1 MNGSEANRVYTIS
14 SINRLPPEDK
24 RQIYSRVIPDEI
36 YTKFGID
43 RKRLVL
49 EDVDLLKLK
58 APPGSVT
65 VEVELRHTPD
75 FPDPVLYGHLEDTL
89 SGHIHILLYVLNDPG
104 SPRFDVDRLPDGRPT
119 KFGTLARNMEAELAA
134 LCYGLAPGQ
143 VRRGLRLL
151 GSAIQA
157 FERLIESL
165 GQDLYFAEPLYYHTA
180 VLFEHYGFAYQKGL
194 KLMERIQ
201 KGFDEGGDLIP
212 LLDDSTPFRSPQAA
226 HSVRLRSWAIH
237 DNMLGEPFTDVTMYK
252 RVGKSSGVS
261 TCGECDW

>member
-1 MNGSEANRVYTIS
+1 MESSETNRVYTIS

-24 RQIYSRVIPDEI
+24 RQIYSRIIPEEI
-36 YTKFGID
+36 LTKFGMD
-43 RKRLVL
+43 RKRLSK

-65 VEVELRHTPD
+65 AEMELRHTSE

-89 SGHIHILLYVLNDPG
+89 SGHIHILLYVLNDPD
-104 SPRFDVDRLPDGRPT
+104 SPRFDVDRLPDSTPT
-119 KFGTLARNMEAELAA
+119 KFGILARNLDAELAA
-134 LCYGLAPGQ
+134 MRYGLAPGQ

-151 GSAIQA
+151 GEAIQA
-157 FERLIESL
+157 FERFIESL

-180 VLFEHYGFAYQKGL
+180 VLFERYGFAYQKGR

-201 KGFDEGGDLIP
+201 KGFNDGGDLNP
-212 LLDDSTPFRSPQAA
+212 LLDDSTPFRSAQAA

-237 DNMLGEPFTDVTMYK
+237 DNLLGEPFTDVTMYK
-252 RVGKSSGVS
+252 RVGRSAGVS